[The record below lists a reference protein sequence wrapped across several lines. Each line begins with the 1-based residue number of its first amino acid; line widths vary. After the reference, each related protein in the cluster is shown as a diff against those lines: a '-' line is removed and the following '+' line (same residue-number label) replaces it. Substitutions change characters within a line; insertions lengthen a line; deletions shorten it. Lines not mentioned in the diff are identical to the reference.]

1 MPPAFVLSHD
11 QTLKFM
17 FDNAAVEFHDEAA
30 HFQEPALHIQ
40 LRMDT

>member
-1 MPPAFVLSHD
+1 MY
-11 QTLKFM
+11 
-17 FDNAAVEFHDEAA
+17 DNDAVELHDEAA